1 MGWPDNY
8 TAQGISDEGE
18 LVDIANTNRYRICG
32 NGIVAT
38 VTEWIGNRLPTVTG
52 SGDDET
58 TTSSSN
64 HSLAA
69 TSQT

>member
-1 MGWPDNY
+1 MR
-8 TAQGISDEGE
+8 A
-18 LVDIANTNRYRICG
+18 
-32 NGIVAT
+32 
-38 VTEWIGNRLPTVTG
+38 TVTG

-64 HSLAA
+64 HSPLA